1 MTEFNTVQRLGYTIK
16 KHSVKKSSG
25 IVVFCVYANKILI
38 AEIDKSGDIK
48 KSRFFIYSDANRK
61 VVIKTANICY
71 KNFKNSLH
79 SN

>member
-1 MTEFNTVQRLGYTIK
+1 MTEFSTVQKLGYTIK
-16 KHSVKKSSG
+16 KHSIKKSSG

-38 AEIDKSGDIK
+38 AEIDKNGDIK
-48 KSRFFIYSDANRK
+48 KSRFFIYSDSNRK